1 MAVVGPNGVGKSSL
15 LRLIAGEV
23 KPTSGQ
29 IAVNPPAANIGLIH
43 QEPARTNDTTVRQLL
58 SARTGVTAATTEFE
72 ASTLALAADEAG
84 SDDRFDQALA
94 KWTSLGAADFDARLA
109 KVGDD
114 IGLAESTLD
123 RPLPTLSGG
132 EAARI
137 GLATVLLSRFDLTML
152 DEPTNDLDAAGLDK
166 LEQWVQEHQGGLVFV
181 SHDRAFLANAAIEVF
196 EIDEHSRSGRLFG
209 GGWDAFLDEKA
220 VARAHAEDEYQ
231 HYTDRRDQLKA
242 QAKQKR
248 DWVAKGTSK
257 LKKNPD
263 PDKHRNAYDKA
274 QNEALA
280 GKASATDRALER
292 LVVVDKP
299 WEGWDLQ
306 FTIATAQR
314 SGSIVAALDNA
325 VIGRGEFRLGPL
337 TVEIRWADRVS
348 ITGPNGSG
356 KSTLIEVLLGRLDP
370 ISGHAVLGSSVLL
383 GELDQLRGAFHDGAK
398 SLIDVITADGKLGIA
413 EARSVLAKFGLA
425 AAAVARPASSL
436 SPGERTRAQLAMFQ
450 AMGVNCVVLDEP
462 TNHLD
467 LQAIEQ
473 LESALGNYEGTLIL
487 VSHDREFLNNVETT
501 VQIDLTS
508 GRAVNTLEP

>member
-29 IAVNPPAANIGLIH
+29 MTVNPPAANIGLIH
-43 QEPARTNDTTVRQLL
+43 QEPDRASGTTVRQLL
-58 SARTGVTAATTEFE
+58 AARTGVSAAIAEFE
-72 ASTLALAADEAG
+72 ASTLALAANEAG

-109 KVGDD
+109 KVCDD

-123 RPLPTLSGG
+123 RPLTTLSGG

-152 DEPTNDLDAAGLDK
+152 DEPTNDLDSAGLAK
-166 LEQWVQEHQGGLVFV
+166 LEQWVHEHQGGLVFV
-181 SHDRAFLANAAIEVF
+181 SHDRAFLANAATEVF
-196 EIDEHSRSGRLFG
+196 EIDQHSHSGRLFG
-209 GGWDAFLDEKA
+209 GGWGAFLEEKA
-220 VARAHAEDEYQ
+220 VARTHAEQEYQ
-231 HYTDRRDQLKA
+231 HYTDKRDHLKA
-242 QAKQKR
+242 QAQQKR
-248 DWVAKGTSK
+248 DWVTKGTTR

-263 PDKHRNAYDKA
+263 PDKHRNAHDKA

-306 FTIATAQR
+306 FTIAAVER
-314 SGSIVAALDNA
+314 SGSIVAALDKA
-325 VIGRGEFRLGPL
+325 VIGRDEFRLGPL
-337 TVEIRWADRVS
+337 TIEIRWADRVS

-356 KSTLIEVLLGRLDP
+356 KSTLIDVLLGRLDP
-370 ISGHAVLGSSVLL
+370 ISGHALLGSSVVV

-398 SLIDVITADGKLGIA
+398 SLVDVITADGQLGIA
-413 EARSVLAKFGLA
+413 EARSVLAKFGLDA
-425 AAAVARPASSL
+425 TTVDRPASSM

-450 AMGVNCVVLDEP
+450 ARGVNCLVLDEP

-473 LESALGNYEGTLIL
+473 LESALRNYEGTLIL
-487 VSHDREFLNNVETT
+487 VSHDREFLKNTETT
-501 VQIDLTS
+501 VQIDLTP
-508 GRAVNTLEP
+508 G